1 MPSNERQWGQSEENT
16 ACDKERFTPEKQSA
30 EKFLVSKRYYR
41 SESTGSR
48 IRMRNNEAF
57 SQGTD
62 KVFLNI
68 PEVTWNCLHFTTFQ
82 QENKSCGDSGLSC
95 TYLSVWGWEKP
106 SVVWK
111 ICKCYYEG
119 YWNYRLD
126 LFITG
131 EGTGWRTSFLFI
143 LLLTNCWQKA
153 SIMYFLLSTRESI
166 EIKGSCCLFLKV
178 PNFRSRNIMTFIWNS
193 IDNGG
198 NELYFLVSSLKNS

>member
-1 MPSNERQWGQSEENT
+1 MNGNE
-16 ACDKERFTPEKQSA
+16 
-30 EKFLVSKRYYR
+30 
-41 SESTGSR
+41 
-48 IRMRNNEAF
+48 
-57 SQGTD
+57 D
-62 KVFLNI
+62 KVRKTQHVIRRDLPQKTNLLKSFWSQNAITEVNQLEAEFVWEIMKPFLRERTKYFSTFLKS
-68 PEVTWNCLHFTTFQ
+68 PETVCISPRFSKKIR
-82 QENKSCGDSGLSC
+82 KSCGDSGLSC

-111 ICKCYYEG
+111 ICKCYYKG

-131 EGTGWRTSFLFI
+131 EGIGWRTSFSFI